1 MQHLRTTFDIPDRAT
16 LERLLHR
23 AQHLK
28 RRRAERRLSPTLSG
42 RVVGMLFEKASTRTR
57 PSVEAGVALLG
68 GATVVLHARDAHA
81 LGEEHEPLRDA
92 ARVLGTY
99 VDALVARMRS
109 HVDLEELA
117 RHARVPVVNGQSE
130 LDHPCQVVTDLF
142 TVFERKERPFETRW
156 AYVGEARGT
165 ANGLVALAALTG
177 IELALA
183 LPEAD
188 GLDPVALARARSA
201 GAKVVVVADPIA
213 AVRGAGV
220 VSTDAWA
227 SPGALEQ
234 GARATR
240 LAALARFQV
249 NDELLG
255 HAADD
260 VLVLH
265 PLPARRGQEITDDA
279 LEGMRSVAFQQAG
292 NRLCVQQALLEWLLG
307 VPAEAS

>member
-28 RRRAERRLSPTLSG
+28 RRRAERRLAPTLSG

-57 PSVEAGVALLG
+57 PSLEAGVALLG

-92 ARVLGTY
+92 ARVLGSY

-109 HVDLEELA
+109 HADLEELA
-117 RHARVPVVNGQSE
+117 RHARVSVVNGQSE

-177 IELALA
+177 IELAMA
-183 LPEAD
+183 LPEGSA
-188 GLDPVALARARSA
+188 LDAQTLARARAA
-201 GAKVVVVADPIA
+201 GARVTVGHDPQA
-213 AVRGAGV
+213 AVRDAGV
-220 VSTDAWA
+220 VSTEAWT
-227 SPGALEQ
+227 SLSALEPS
-234 GARATR
+234 ARAAR
-240 LAALARFQV
+240 VAALTPLQV
-249 NDELLG
+249 NDALLS

-260 VLVLH
+260 AVVLH

-307 VPAEAS
+307 VPAEAA

>member
-1 MQHLRTTFDIPDRAT
+1 MQHLRTTFDITDRAT

-28 RRRAERRLSPTLSG
+28 RRRVERRLAPTLSS

-57 PSVEAGVALLG
+57 PSIEAGVALLG

-92 ARVLGTY
+92 ARVLGSY

-109 HVDLEELA
+109 HADLEELA

-142 TVFERKERPFETRW
+142 TVFERKERPFDVRW
-156 AYVGEARGT
+156 AYVGEPRGT
-165 ANGLVALAALTG
+165 ANGLLAVAALTG

-183 LPEAD
+183 LPEGASPD
-188 GLDPVALARARSA
+188 AQALARAKSA
-201 GAKVVVVADPIA
+201 GARVSVGHDPVA

-220 VSTDAWA
+220 ISTDAWSTPA
-227 SPGALEQ
+227 ALEPTQ
-234 GARATR
+234 RAAR
-240 LAALARFQV
+240 LAALAPFQV
-249 NDELLG
+249 NDALLA

-260 VLVLH
+260 AVVLH
-265 PLPARRGQEITDDA
+265 SLPARRGQEITDDA
-279 LEGMRSVAFQQAG
+279 LEGMRSVAFQQSG

-307 VPAEAS
+307 VSSDAA